1 VHIVNEQ
8 EIKPHRVR
16 YCLERRDPELKQK
29 MAEVLCVYR
38 EVKLIK
44 ETAAAAPLGP
54 GRCGAIANSVGRRAS
69 H

>member
-1 VHIVNEQ
+1 MHIVNEQ

-16 YCLERRDPELKQK
+16 YYPELKQK